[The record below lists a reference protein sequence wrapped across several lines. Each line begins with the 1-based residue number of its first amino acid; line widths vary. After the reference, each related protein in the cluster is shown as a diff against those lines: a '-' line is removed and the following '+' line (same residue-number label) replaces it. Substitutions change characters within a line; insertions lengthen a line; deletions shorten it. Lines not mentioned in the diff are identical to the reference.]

1 MEKNID
7 YTISDNTE
15 DIPVGEIK
23 YLFSNEVTQFFSEK
37 ELLNELKDYIYS
49 AGINS
54 VNVKVNSTP
63 IVPRHGLKY
72 ELLKIKVGEYGLDYT
87 KEDYEKALKKRIT
100 NKNFER

>member
-37 ELLNELKDYIYS
+37 ELLNELKDYIYFS
-49 AGINS
+49 
-54 VNVKVNSTP
+54 
-63 IVPRHGLKY
+63 
-72 ELLKIKVGEYGLDYT
+72 
-87 KEDYEKALKKRIT
+87 
-100 NKNFER
+100 

>member
-54 VNVKVNSTP
+54 VNVKVNSTQK
-63 IVPRHGLKY
+63 VPRHGLKY
-72 ELLKIKVGEYGLDYT
+72 ELLKIKIGEYGLDYT
-87 KEDYEKALKKRIT
+87 KEDYEKALKKRIA